1 MNAKN
6 KLITSNPPIMA
17 GTLNT
22 TKVLLIEMLAVK
34 DEHQLETKMLF
45 QDVELVHT
53 SEAVTGLVEKVQTF
67 APSLLMLSVDFLD
80 AGMLEELIKVNQSQ
94 PLPVIVFAKRH
105 STDVAKTVVS
115 AGVSSYVVDDVQAH
129 RLPTIMDLAKVR
141 FEQMHSLNTEL
152 VQTKAKLNERKLIE
166 RAKGIVM
173 QQKQLTED
181 EAYVHIR
188 KSAMNQGE
196 SMADLSEKI
205 ISVFNML
212 D

>member
-6 KLITSNPPIMA
+6 KLITSNPPVMA
-17 GTLNT
+17 GTINT
-22 TKVLLIEMLAVK
+22 TKVLLIETLEVK
-34 DEHQLETKMLF
+34 EEHQLETKMLF
-45 QDVELVHT
+45 QDVDLVHT
-53 SEAVTGLVEKVQTF
+53 LESVTDLVEKVQTF

-80 AGMLEELIKVNQSQ
+80 AGMLDELIKLNQSL

-105 STDVAKTVVS
+105 STEVSKTVVI
-115 AGVSSYVVDDVQAH
+115 AGVSSYIVDDVQAH

-141 FEQMHSLNTEL
+141 FEQMDNLNTEL
-152 VQTKAKLNERKLIE
+152 VETKAKLNERKLIE

-188 KSAMNQGE
+188 KSAMNEGQ
-196 SMADLSEKI
+196 SMAVLSEKI